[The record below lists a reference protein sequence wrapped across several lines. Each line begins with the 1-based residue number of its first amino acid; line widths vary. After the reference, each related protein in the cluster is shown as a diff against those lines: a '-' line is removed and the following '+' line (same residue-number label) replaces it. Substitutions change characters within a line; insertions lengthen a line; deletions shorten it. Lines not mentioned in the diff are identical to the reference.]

1 MRSDTDCYDIFLMV
15 RIKVNIKDYADTALS
30 FIVSLVDGVVR
41 PNVLPFTVMDS
52 LSSNNK
58 AL

>member
-15 RIKVNIKDYADTALS
+15 RIKVNIKDYADTAPS
-30 FIVSLVDGVVR
+30 FIASLVDDVVSL
-41 PNVLPFTVMDS
+41 NVLPFTVMVS
-52 LSSNNK
+52 VSHNNK